1 MLSKLIFC
9 EYEFQIVAN
18 VMVIIVFLIHLKNV
32 KVRETKGEERYKKNK
47 QIFFA
52 Q

>member
-1 MLSKLIFC
+1 MSSK
-9 EYEFQIVAN
+9 IVAN

-47 QIFFA
+47 KISFA